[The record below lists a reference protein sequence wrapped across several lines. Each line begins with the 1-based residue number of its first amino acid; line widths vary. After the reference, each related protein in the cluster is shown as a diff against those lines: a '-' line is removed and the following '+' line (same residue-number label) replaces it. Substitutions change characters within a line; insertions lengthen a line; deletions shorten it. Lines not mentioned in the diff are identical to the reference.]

1 MHKFAKQIAE
11 CLKSKVE
18 GKGIDNL
25 NLSEVEELK
34 AWSEIIKNIVC
45 YDKDY
50 RIIESMDKVEKEDEE
65 SEKYFLKMLKEEYGM
80 EDDEARRFYRGQT
93 RSKSSGRFMRRGD
106 GRRNYTPYSYMMP
119 EMYDEDA
126 EYYRDM
132 DRSEGRMYYSGRGTN
147 PRPGGMERANSTSSG
162 RNRSYYGGES
172 GRDSRE
178 GRSGMSRRSYIETK
192 ESHSDN
198 TPESK
203 QHKMKELEKY
213 MSELGTDITEM
224 ISDASNE
231 EKTLLKN
238 KLQVLAQKVV

>member
-50 RIIESMDKVEKEDEE
+50 RIIEAMDKEKKEEEE

-80 EDDEARRFYRGQT
+80 EDEEARRFYRGQP
-93 RSKSSGRFMRRGD
+93 RSKTSGRFMRRGD

-132 DRSEGRMYYSGRGTN
+132 DRSEGRMYYSGDSGSAPTPNSGNGNYSGGRRGYGKKRFNDGTSTRYEMAKRN
-147 PRPGGMERANSTSSG
+147 YTEAKELHNGNST
-162 RNRSYYGGES
+162 E
-172 GRDSRE
+172 D
-178 GRSGMSRRSYIETK
+178 
-192 ESHSDN
+192 
-198 TPESK
+198 K
-203 QHKMKELEKY
+203 QAKMKELEKY
-213 MSELGTDITEM
+213 MSELGSDITEM

-231 EKTLLKN
+231 EKTLLKS